1 MKPIARR
8 VSSSLVDCG
17 KTPTAI
23 IPIPP
28 WREKDLLLFVF
39 KLSGAGCAEHLK
51 PMDECTSGSNIGEGR
66 PAGPRAN
73 PATPVAGQTCVVTVT
88 YGDRFHL
95 LKKVVDAAFASGVR
109 TIVVVDNASSP
120 PSQSAIQG
128 LEAQWARRVAVIRFP
143 QNQGSA
149 GGYKAGLIYAREC
162 SGCDYI
168 WLLDDD
174 NRPDPDALAAL
185 SRHYLDLSQ
194 TISRDGLAVVS
205 LREQMGDL
213 FKVAIGE
220 PVAAVFPP
228 RSSFSGFHL
237 FDVRKQLRKL
247 ARQARP
253 SGKRRATN
261 VSVSKVYSEPVL
273 IPFCPYGGLFFH
285 LDVLDKV
292 GYPDERLFL
301 YGDDNEFTWR
311 FTRRGGRLFLVP
323 GSVVE
328 DLDNAW
334 RSTRDERE
342 PFFSTH
348 LLSPDDFRVYYR
360 VRNQVHFEHQ
370 EWINNRAVYAVNKWS
385 YLTLMWLWS
394 RRLNKGERFKL
405 ILRAVRD
412 GEQGSF
418 GPAKLVCSP

>member
-1 MKPIARR
+1 
-8 VSSSLVDCG
+8 L
-17 KTPTAI
+17 
-23 IPIPP
+23 
-28 WREKDLLLFVF
+28 
-39 KLSGAGCAEHLK
+39 
-51 PMDECTSGSNIGEGR
+51 
-66 PAGPRAN
+66 
-73 PATPVAGQTCVVTVT
+73 AGQTCVVTVT

-95 LKKVVDAAFASGVR
+95 LKQVVDAAFASGVCR
-109 TIVVVDNASSP
+109 VVVVDNASSP
-120 PSQSAIQG
+120 SSQLAIGG
-128 LEAQWARRVAVIRFP
+128 LEAQWAGKVAVVRFP
-143 QNQGSA
+143 QNRGSA
-149 GGYKAGLIYAREC
+149 GGYKAGLIYARGC

-168 WLLDDD
+168 WFLDDD
-174 NRPDPDALAAL
+174 NRPAPDALAILTRQYAAL
-185 SRHYLDLSQ
+185 SR
-194 TISRDGLAVVS
+194 TISRDELAVVS

-213 FKVAIGE
+213 FRVATGE

-237 FDVRKQLRKL
+237 LGAGRQLRRV
-247 ARQARP
+247 ARQVRP
-253 SGKRRATN
+253 LLMRRTPK
-261 VSVSKVYSEPVL
+261 VSVSKICRERAL

-285 LDVLDKV
+285 RDVLDRI

-301 YGDDNEFTWR
+301 YSDDNEFTWR
-311 FTRRGGRLFLVP
+311 FTRKGGRLFLIP

-334 RSTRDERE
+334 RIKRDASD

-394 RRLNKGERFKL
+394 RRLKKGERFKL

-412 GEQGSF
+412 GEQGNF
-418 GPAKLVCSP
+418 GPAQLAPSP